1 MFYLPVKSC
10 FTKAFCSKYS
20 WMFFYFRLFLWVFV
34 RSCVSCCCCSI
45 IIGCWCCCEFMAIVV
60 YPSNT
65 CDLSIYTKISTFFGI
80 YWELFGETKVFFSIS
95 FLLKRHVKNGTC
107 STLSNVHEEWK
118 RNKQTKNIDDDGNG
132 DDSGKWEEKRA
143 HTPTNCN
150 IQVIRI

>member
-80 YWELFGETKVFFSIS
+80 YWELFGETKVFF
-95 FLLKRHVKNGTC
+95 FDFVFVEAAC
-107 STLSNVHEEWK
+107 EK
-118 RNKQTKNIDDDGNG
+118 RNLFHTIQCARRMKTKQTNK
-132 DDSGKWEEKRA
+132 KYWWWW
-143 HTPTNCN
+143 
-150 IQVIRI
+150 